1 MTMQVVQR
9 FTVTDFKAFK
19 NQPENEDRLFELV
32 DGEIIEVSPRLR
44 HGRAASTIH
53 GQIFRYLLQ
62 NPIGEVMFEVEHQL
76 PDDPDNARL
85 PDVSY
90 ISNERLTLINPD
102 EPIPFMPDLAVEVKS
117 PGNTLLDL
125 RAKIAFYLANGTRLG
140 LIMNPANR
148 MIELYPKD
156 EDVQMLMESDT
167 LDLSSVLPDLKITL
181 ADLFR
186 GA

>member
-1 MTMQVVQR
+1 MVLERQR
-9 FTVTDFKAFK
+9 VTVEEFERLLDL
-19 NQPENEDRLFELV
+19 PEYSDRRLELIH
-32 DGEIIEVSPRLR
+32 GEIVEKPMPSQK
-44 HGRAASTIH
+44 HGRAAANLA
-53 GQIFRYLLQ
+53 GELYLYVKSH
-62 NPIGEVMFEVEHQL
+62 PIGYVEVEVMYRPEG
-76 PDDPDNARL
+76 DNKNVRM
-85 PDVSY
+85 PDVAFFADTDTPSVAKGAVP
-90 ISNERLTLINPD
+90 R
-102 EPIPFMPDLAVEVKS
+102 MPDLAVEVKS